1 MLTQVAEIWPT
12 LTKNEQA
19 YYLNQ
24 QAGANQTQ
32 NLAAILQNFNHAIE
46 ATATAYDSAG
56 SAARENERYMDS
68 IQASISAV
76 AAEFE
81 SFANNVISGD
91 FVKGVLSATKVLLQ
105 FLNAPFGNF
114 ITQIGL
120 TSAAIYALHNRV
132 KSLKIFD
139 KLFTSLGN
147 GLTTIGKSLSNL
159 QNAQT
164 PIGKIGTALTTAG
177 GAAAGFGKA
186 LSNSVPYLSAIVIG
200 IQAAI
205 GIVDALTTSLEEQ
218 QEVVSNLKSDI
229 STLNEEYQQL
239 VEIPEEDLTQRQK
252 SRLAYLNAEITAREK
267 LLEIEEREEREIERN
282 EATAAMGGLWNLGDF
297 NAQQRYER
305 SESNI
310 RWGSQW
316 LKNIQDLTAEN
327 ISLNEQLEKLK
338 ENESANAD
346 EIERLTNKIAENEA
360 NIVKNEEA
368 LSELIIEITTFID
381 AMDKSIEAGDE
392 LDETELALYEIG
404 KALIE
409 DYNNW
414 VGTNESLSESLGD
427 LDASGES
434 VVETTEELQD
444 AMSQLSETLSN
455 VDASYS
461 TLQSAVEEYNSTGQI
476 SAGTLSKLLELD
488 SEWLNMLEITNGQLS
503 INKEALQKYNDT
515 LIQNA
520 LQANAAALG
529 EELLALQASYL
540 EGDVKSAKDV
550 LGDTNDTLTDTAT
563 NSSNAALGMMALA
576 QGIRAVTKEQY
587 YQHQMSQWQTGGP
600 GDTPTIPILLDD
612 EDFLTEAD
620 KIIEY
625 RRTLDSAIRKLGTSN
640 ASFSTGGTGGSSSTE
655 KVLTE
660 EEKLQEK
667 VDARTEAYDQ
677 QIAVLEH
684 ELFLLEKNNASE
696 DERIAKLKELQG
708 AAHQYAEDLRG
719 LGLGEDASE
728 IMGASESWWGYQDD
742 IVSVLD
748 SIKQKNRDNLDAMIQ
763 DVEDYISDRQELDDI
778 SAEEEYRIWEELLKD
793 IDELY
798 NKGLV
803 DYEYYMEQ
811 RTTITKN
818 QAKLEKQIWDEFWEE
833 EEERWTEEQEEE
845 IKKLESQQQAYEALF
860 GIMAENIQKELDALE
875 EEKAAIEERYQA
887 QIDALNETNEE
898 LEDQIALEQA
908 LDDLAQ
914 ARSKKVMVYKD
925 GRFQYV
931 SDVDAVSEATSALET
946 VKREQSLKEEIAAIE
961 AERDKELADIEEEI
975 GSLEGY
981 YEQWSTALSEY
992 EKTQNEMLIQE
1003 QLGMDLSGENWKEY
1017 IDQVK
1022 DYIDKYTEL
1031 MDLLNKVSSETWEE
1045 LTEDQSEYLGNILG
1059 EAIRDNAG
1067 SISQGAA
1074 EGFGTGFVTGGITGG
1089 VLGTVAGIVGEVTD
1103 AVTDRLG
1110 FGSSS
1115 SNKKP
1120 SSSSSG
1126 SSGSSSGSS
1135 NKNSYKNPANQ
1146 ALADSITA
1154 QMKENSEKWHTASA
1168 EEKKKLEQAN
1178 VQLANKYYEE
1188 LGRAPTYDSA
1198 SGKWDILEYDAAG
1211 TTSAHGG
1218 LSMVGEKG
1226 PELRVLNSGDGILPA
1241 DITKNLWQWGTTKP
1255 ADFLKSF
1262 SGLANMGKQAVISI
1276 QNLNLPNVQD
1286 GPGFVEYMENLANS
1300 FWRRT
1305 VQFQTSPV

>member
-1 MLTQVAEIWPT
+1 
-12 LTKNEQA
+12 
-19 YYLNQ
+19 
-24 QAGANQTQ
+24 
-32 NLAAILQNFNHAIE
+32 
-46 ATATAYDSAG
+46 
-56 SAARENERYMDS
+56 MDS

-105 FLNAPFGNF
+105 FLNTPFGNF

-120 TSAAIYALHNRV
+120 TSAAIYTLHNRV

-139 KLFTSLGN
+139 KLFTSLGK

-205 GIVDALTTSLEEQ
+205 GIVDSLTTSLEEQ
-218 QEVVSNLKSDI
+218 QEIVDNLESELSNLLD
-229 STLNEEYQQL
+229 EYESL
-239 VEIPEEDLTQRQK
+239 TDIPEENLTDKQK
-252 SRLAYLNAEITAREK
+252 SRLAYLNAEIYARER
-267 LLEIEEREEREIERN
+267 LLELEQEELRVKERQEFSQGI
-282 EATAAMGGLWNLGDF
+282 GLSVMSDSQSVIVQEQIAQNNIDF
-297 NAQQRYER
+297 FNKQIQQIKDLA
-305 SESNI
+305 SEQVVLNDT
-310 RWGSQW
+310 
-316 LKNIQDLTAEN
+316 LDDLN
-327 ISLNEQLEKLK
+327 
-338 ENESANAD
+338 
-346 EIERLTNKIAENEA
+346 ENEA
-360 NIVKNEEA
+360 ENADRIEVVTEKIRNNEIAIQDATAVLDEMIPSIVQY
-368 LSELIIEITTFID
+368 IESVD
-381 AMDKSIEAGDE
+381 ESIEAGQNVSDSTIRQRDNYEALLE
-392 LDETELALYEIG
+392 LYRAAFPEIDAYVEQQQNLADGY
-404 KALIE
+404 
-409 DYNNW
+409 D
-414 VGTNESLSESLGD
+414 
-427 LDASGES
+427 DAASS
-434 VVETTEELQD
+434 IQSAQD
-444 AMSQLSETLSN
+444 VMDSMVDTLSQ
-455 VDASYS
+455 VESSYS
-461 TLQSAVEEYNSTGQI
+461 TLQNAVEEYNSTGQI
-476 SAGTLSKLLELD
+476 SASTLAKLLELD
-488 SEWLNMLEITNGQLS
+488 DDWLNMLEITNGQLS
-503 INKEALQKYNDT
+503 INQAALQKYNDK

-540 EGDVKSAKDV
+540 EGDVESAEEV

-587 YQHQMSQWQTGGP
+587 YQHQMPQWQTGGP
-600 GDTPTIPILLDD
+600 GDTPTIPILFGD
-612 EDFLTEAD
+612 EDLQTEAE

-625 RRTLDSAIRKLGTSN
+625 RRILDKVIRELGTSN

-655 KVLTE
+655 KVLTA
-660 EEKLQEK
+660 EEKLQEQ

-684 ELFLLEKNNASE
+684 ELFLLEKNNASD
-696 DERIAKLKELQG
+696 DERIAKLKELQD
-708 AAHQYAEDLRG
+708 ATHRYAEDLRG

-728 IMGASESWWGYQDD
+728 IMGTSESWWGYQDD
-742 IVSVLD
+742 IVNILD
-748 SIKQKNRDNLDAMIQ
+748 NLKQKNRDNLDAMIQ

-833 EEERWTEEQEEE
+833 EEARWTEEQEKE
-845 IKKLESQQQAYEALF
+845 IQKLESQQQAYEALF
-860 GIMAENIQKELDALE
+860 SIMAENIQKEIDALE

-898 LEDQIALEQA
+898 LEEQIALEQA

-946 VKREQSLKEEIAAIE
+946 VKREQSLKDEIAAIE

-992 EKTQNEMLIQE
+992 EKTQNEMLIKE

-1115 SNKKP
+1115 SNKG
-1120 SSSSSG
+1120 SSSSS
-1126 SSGSSSGSS
+1126 SSNKGSSSSS

-1154 QMKENSEKWHTASA
+1154 QMKENSEKWHSASA
-1168 EEKKKLEQAN
+1168 EDKKKLEQAN
-1178 VQLANKYYEE
+1178 VELANKYYEE
-1188 LGRAPTYDSA
+1188 LGRAPTYNS
-1198 SGKWDILEYDAAG
+1198 STGKWDILEYDAAG

>member
-1 MLTQVAEIWPT
+1 M
-12 LTKNEQA
+12 
-19 YYLNQ
+19 
-24 QAGANQTQ
+24 ANQTQ

-91 FVKGVLSATKVLLQ
+91 LVKGVLSATKVLLQ

-120 TSAAIYALHNRV
+120 TSAAIYTLHNRV

-139 KLFTSLGN
+139 KLFTSLGK

-205 GIVDALTTSLEEQ
+205 GIVDALTTSLAEQ
-218 QEVVSNLKSDI
+218 QEIVSNLKSDI
-229 STLNEEYQQL
+229 STLNDEYQQL
-239 VEIPEEDLTQRQK
+239 VEVPEEDLTQRQK

-282 EATAAMGGLWNLGDF
+282 ESTAIIGGLGNLGDF

-316 LKNIQDLTAEN
+316 LKNVQDLTAEN
-327 ISLNEQLEKLK
+327 ASLNEQLEKLK

-381 AMDKSIEAGDE
+381 VMDKSIEAGDE

-427 LDASGES
+427 LGASEQS
-434 VVETTEELQD
+434 VVETTEEIQD

-550 LGDTNDTLTDTAT
+550 LVDTNDTLTDTAT

-600 GDTPTIPILLDD
+600 GDTPTIPILFGD
-612 EDFLTEAD
+612 EDFQTEAD

-625 RRTLDSAIRKLGTSN
+625 RRTLDNVIRELGTSN
-640 ASFSTGGTGGSSSTE
+640 ASFSTGGTSGSSSTE
-655 KVLTE
+655 KVLTA
-660 EEKLQEK
+660 EEKLQEQ

-696 DERIAKLKELQG
+696 DERIAKLKELQD
-708 AAHQYAEDLRG
+708 ATHRYAEDLRG
-719 LGLGEDASE
+719 LGLDEDTSE

-742 IVSVLD
+742 IVNILD
-748 SIKQKNRDNLDAMIQ
+748 DIKQKNRDNLDAMIQ

-778 SAEEEYRIWEELLKD
+778 GAAEELQIWTELLKD
-793 IDELY
+793 IDDLY
-798 NKGLV
+798 AQGLV

-811 RTTITKN
+811 RKIITQN
-818 QAKLEKQIWDEFWEE
+818 QAKLEKQIWDEFWAA
-833 EEERWTEEQEEE
+833 EEERWTEEQEKE
-845 IKKLESQQQAYEALF
+845 IQKLESQQQAYEALF
-860 GIMAENIQKELDALE
+860 GIMAENIQKEIEALE
-875 EEKAAIEERYQA
+875 KEKAAIEERYQA

-898 LEDQIALEQA
+898 LEDQITLEQA
-908 LDDLAQ
+908 LDALAQ
-914 ARSKKVMVYKD
+914 ARSQKVMVYKD

-931 SDVDAVSEATSALET
+931 SDVDAVSEAASSLEE
-946 VKREQSLKEEIAAIE
+946 VQREQALKDEIAALE
-961 AERDKELADIEEEI
+961 DSRDAEIKAIDDKIAKWEEYKEV
-975 GSLEGY
+975 
-981 YEQWSTALSEY
+981 WSNALSDY
-992 EKTQNEMLIQE
+992 EKAQNEILIQE
-1003 QLGMDLSGENWKEY
+1003 QLGMDLSGENWKNYLDQVEDYINQYADLMETLKNLSSQTWEDVSKDPGEY
-1017 IDQVK
+1017 I
-1022 DYIDKYTEL
+1022 E
-1031 MDLLNKVSSETWEE
+1031 
-1045 LTEDQSEYLGNILG
+1045 G
-1059 EAIRDNAG
+1059 AIGGAIHDNAMDIG
-1067 SISQGAA
+1067 NDIATDIAQGIII
-1074 EGFGTGFVTGGITGG
+1074 GGPVGG
-1089 VLGTVAGIVGEVTD
+1089 VIGGAIGAVDSVMDTIKDRFDLG
-1103 AVTDRLG
+1103 
-1110 FGSSS
+1110 SS

-1120 SSSSSG
+1120 SSSSSSNKDT
-1126 SSGSSSGSS
+1126 SSSS

-1154 QMKENSEKWHTASA
+1154 QMKENSEKWHSASA
-1168 EEKKKLEQAN
+1168 EDKKKLEQAN
-1178 VQLANKYYEE
+1178 VELANKYYEE
-1188 LGRAPTYDSA
+1188 LGRAPTYNS
-1198 SGKWDILEYDAAG
+1198 STGKWDILEYDAAG

-1262 SGLANMGKQAVISI
+1262 SGLASMGKQAVISI